1 MKAVLVIILGL
12 LWINPS
18 FADVKHFNISC
29 KGEIDITTPFT
40 QITETSY
47 YFEDFEVLTYKN
59 KILSLERLA
68 TNNHMMRL
76 HLFENTYN
84 KNMVVIGN
92 KAIQTTS
99 PELSHDVDYGKLT
112 LKKFSGEISLVSGNY
127 SGRATIRVSETKHG
141 AADSFYSFNSMCTG
155 TKELYAYLNKK

>member
-1 MKAVLVIILGL
+1 MKKLLGILVLGL
-12 LWINPS
+12 LWCNNS
-18 FADVKHFNISC
+18 FAEAKTFNVSC

-92 KAIQTTS
+92 KAIQITS
-99 PELSHDVDYGKLT
+99 PELSRDVDYGKLT
-112 LKKFSGEISLVSGNY
+112 LKEFSGN
-127 SGRATIRVSETKHG
+127 APTIMFI
-141 AADSFYSFNSMCTG
+141 A
-155 TKELYAYLNKK
+155 ELS